1 MSVGNIEDILT
12 LFHPTKELVE
22 IEIPEAGAKYVEKSV
37 FKRGGSYAPLNRI
50 IYFITKNKQYDNEDN
65 LIIAVNEYLDHQSAT
80 VNLMQSKALNNL
92 IRFEDSLETLFKDK
106 YILSLIVGAMS
117 TNDLFDKVKSDQERL
132 TLDLANY
139 KRVRDYIINAV
150 QEGELKERLG
160 LSGIIDFVVKGEF
173 SYNKAAVRV
182 ANQVQKK
189 INELDS
195 IQISVNSEKS
205 TLFNLLKFEEGG
217 NFYYKVFQ
225 NYSQSKGIKID
236 ERALPDELK
245 ANIAVPMLV
254 KGGYKLP
261 TPGIVGL
268 SEPLV
273 QFPDGVYD
281 TDSPALEVLKND
293 TSLADKDIRTY
304 DFLNYQDLPNT
315 EGFFGNFD
323 WSRDS
328 KSPDELIEINLRNK
342 YVEFI
347 LKLMEDYADDR
358 LLEITIGGTYIKVFD
373 NNFIRLIYGY
383 IAVDKEVNRR
393 IKEFRKLAE
402 LSKDLDLGAGEQL
415 TPEDIK
421 EAEVAGAKGFTESV
435 VDDPPPEDEDLENR
449 QKFFKQCAL
458 MLNMPSLHASYQ
470 AKINTR
476 YAKKIPFGGRFTT
489 LYSKSKEQETMLS
502 SLVSSAKE
510 QRLFEL
516 ETHKISKLVPKIR
529 LFKVFHHPTDGE
541 KEVEF
546 IFDRSSNI
554 RSTFMGDGVFDKGTG
569 VGLKNFSFEF
579 NGTSPATARNDITA
593 SLTLFFQS
601 FQDFTRERTGYNKS
615 KYRYVDLIIQP
626 TPDKK
631 GQVDGLDI
639 QSDRQYEPQ
648 FYRIRADVGYVL
660 PTVADGFT
668 TDEIDAIQVS
678 NKSFFLNMV
687 DHDISFGKDG
697 TVEIKISYRAY
708 LESLLKHPRLD
719 ALASP
724 ELIAKRIANA
734 RELTRQTNLKNCSVE
749 QLKELQVSLA
759 AQETVLIKQSLSSLI
774 RRLRSRGVIY
784 NVLVDKGDKQDFLE
798 KGFFKTCSFE
808 NSTEDDGSNGV
819 DVKLVLNSDLP
830 ESSDDFDFI
839 DSGDRAIQFFYFG
852 DLLYTVLD
860 CVYDGNDTVRAGT
873 GFNRNSII
881 LGSFEFEPFQ
891 TSAAGGSVYN
901 IADIPIS
908 VDFFSRW
915 FVDNV
920 VNQKSTRK
928 TFPVMNFIRSLSNY
942 LIKPALIENCV
953 NRKMENKLRFQTSQI
968 TAFKTGGTNP
978 LKEAYELNEA
988 RTPVALDVS
997 SLRAGAKPILP
1008 LKGGPV
1014 NDANSNFKDF
1024 HTFVVLSALG
1034 SSLSYTGNGTYKDDI
1049 EQGRFHVHV
1058 GQNAGIVKTL
1068 SLSKS
1073 DQQYIREARFFQNGI
1088 DGLLQLS
1095 AVYVANIEM
1104 FGNTLFYP
1112 GMEFFFNPYGI
1123 GGPGFDP
1130 TVGGSDANKL
1140 GIGGYHTITSVKSS
1154 ISPGKFTTSIAA
1166 QQYYSGDGS
1175 GNPNTVKKKNADKEA
1190 AGDIADY
1197 APVNGDDGFADCN
1210 QVILDAQNYA
1220 FEEGTLAGRLG
1231 ESESASGTAP
1241 VETAGGGETE
1251 ESPTTEAVTTE
1262 PVEDPEGESDN
1273 TNATATNEELGES
1286 VDTNP
1291 SSTSESSTEQESD
1304 TVVITAESQNAPVTV
1319 RRSYQGQLVTTRD
1332 ITTQVSATSYR
1343 VETHATKVGGMFT
1356 EMTDGTV
1363 YFQQQKT
1370 TGPGPKIEITD
1381 HSRISKQ

>member
-1 MSVGNIEDILT
+1 MSEFLTSESKRWVALESVRQLYMTRSLAGNLSTDIGNEILQNLHGIFNGT
-12 LFHPTKELVE
+12 LDITVENWQFYFVDTKDYIGGGTGDETAGGFGVNWFSDVIDLDEKELKTRFD
-22 IEIPEAGAKYVEKSV
+22 GALDESVLRLMINAVRYWKKSGNELV
-37 FKRGGSYAPLNRI
+37 LSDDFSTFKDES
-50 IYFITKNKQYDNEDN
+50 
-65 LIIAVNEYLDHQSAT
+65 
-80 VNLMQSKALNNL
+80 SKALLADRTLILAEDGSIDKITTKVIGEILSTYSFAFYQKQLSEKITSLFQDTSKQYNFSTFGKEFYDEYIGLEHVEESGEKFYKLSDSIYKDGKSKKIPSKFLDDNFEIKLLLELPSTQQYPNSIIQTNNG
-92 IRFEDSLETLFKDK
+92 INEDLKKSLESFNELENTNIGDYPFQFLINEFTPGTRLGVNIQAQADDNAFVRWFKDSGAIEQTSNK
-106 YILSLIVGAMS
+106 RIKNTIKVNYFNFLSSLVADIKGVGKLETSIGTQFGKILDLTAIQDIFAFIVYDKIIAAKKS
-117 TNDLFDKVKSDQERL
+117 LFDSISD
-132 TLDLANY
+132 
-139 KRVRDYIINAV
+139 
-150 QEGELKERLG
+150 
-160 LSGIIDFVVKGEF
+160 
-173 SYNKAAVRV
+173 
-182 ANQVQKK
+182 
-189 INELDS
+189 
-195 IQISVNSEKS
+195 SVSDK
-205 TLFNLLKFEEGG
+205 
-217 NFYYKVFQ
+217 
-225 NYSQSKGIKID
+225 D
-236 ERALPDELK
+236 D
-245 ANIAVPMLV
+245 
-254 KGGYKLP
+254 
-261 TPGIVGL
+261 TPG
-268 SEPLV
+268 E
-273 QFPDGVYD
+273 
-281 TDSPALEVLKND
+281 
-293 TSLADKDIRTY
+293 
-304 DFLNYQDLPNT
+304 
-315 EGFFGNFD
+315 
-323 WSRDS
+323 
-328 KSPDELIEINLRNK
+328 
-342 YVEFI
+342 
-347 LKLMEDYADDR
+347 
-358 LLEITIGGTYIKVFD
+358 
-373 NNFIRLIYGY
+373 
-383 IAVDKEVNRR
+383 
-393 IKEFRKLAE
+393 
-402 LSKDLDLGAGEQL
+402 L
-415 TPEDIK
+415 TPEEIEAAFK
-421 EAEVAGAKGFTESV
+421 EQVETFKTGKG
-435 VDDPPPEDEDLENR
+435 EDLPDLPSEEDIENR
-449 QKFFKQCAL
+449 QKYFKQCAL
-458 MLNMPSLHASYQ
+458 MLNMPSLHTSYQ

-510 QRLFEL
+510 QQLFEL

-631 GQVDGLDI
+631 GQVDGLDV

-668 TDEIDAIQVS
+668 TDEITAIQVS

-724 ELIAKRIANA
+724 ELIARRIANA

-759 AQETVLIKQSLSSLI
+759 AQETVLIKQSLSSI
-774 RRLRSRGVIY
+774 ITRLRSRGVIY
-784 NVLVDKGDKQDFLE
+784 NVLVDKGDKQDFLNY
-798 KGFFKTCSFE
+798 GFFKTCSFE
-808 NSTEDDGSNGV
+808 NGAEDDGSNGV

-860 CVYDGNDTVRAGT
+860 CVYDGNDTVRPGT
-873 GFNRNSII
+873 GFNRNSIV

-978 LKEAYELNEA
+978 LKKAYELNEE

-997 SLRAGAKPILP
+997 NLRAGAKPILP

-1130 TVGGSDANKL
+1130 TEGGSDANKL

-1154 ISPGKFTTSIAA
+1154 ISPGKFTTSISA

-1197 APVNGDDGFADCN
+1197 APENGDDGFADCN

-1231 ESESASGTAP
+1231 ESKSASGTAP
-1241 VETAGGGETE
+1241 VETASGDETE
-1251 ESPTTEAVTTE
+1251 ETPTTEAVTTE
-1262 PVEDPEGESDN
+1262 PVSDPEGESDN

-1286 VDTNP
+1286 
-1291 SSTSESSTEQESD
+1291 SA
-1304 TVVITAESQNAPVTV
+1304 VVITTESQTATPEVKETYGGV
-1319 RRSYQGQLVTTRD
+1319 LKTIKSSQTSTSASGGQLNQTFTEEGG
-1332 ITTQVSATSYR
+1332 R
-1343 VETHATKVGGMFT
+1343 VT
-1356 EMTDGTV
+1356 EMTDGTL
-1363 YFQQQKT
+1363 YFQTINGHGGFGAKQK
-1370 TGPGPKIEITD
+1370 ITD
-1381 HSRISKQ
+1381 HSRVRKQ